1 MVLEERTSEGR
12 SLVTPN
18 LRFPKD
24 PTMSAFYHFSKAEQ
38 RKCLNL
44 SKGHTDYDSLNEM
57 LLINKI
63 IPNMGSVEGPFVW
76 ETKTPPHHGVEE
88 GLVLGEREGL
98 WSRQT
103 RSSCSH

>member
-1 MVLEERTSEGR
+1 M
-12 SLVTPN
+12 TPN

-24 PTMSAFYHFSKAEQ
+24 PTMSAFYNFSKAEQ

-63 IPNMGSVEGPFVW
+63 VPNMGSVEGN
-76 ETKTPPHHGVEE
+76 
-88 GLVLGEREGL
+88 
-98 WSRQT
+98 
-103 RSSCSH
+103 